1 MVRRTIAT
9 IGYEG
14 ASLDDFIATLKESRI
29 DTLIDV
35 REIAL
40 SRKKG
45 FSKSALSEAVAEHGI
60 RYVHLRG
67 LGDPKEGRDAA
78 RAGDITRFLR
88 IFRQHMRSAIA
99 RTELA
104 TAISLAQSAR
114 ICLMCFEADH
124 EFCHR
129 RIVANHLAADTGLKV
144 TPLKVAAGKQ
154 RLAA

>member
-14 ASLDDFIATLKESRI
+14 ASLENFIATLKGARV

-45 FSKSALSEAVAEHGI
+45 FSKSALSEAMAEHGI

-78 RAGDITRFLR
+78 RAGDIARFLR
-88 IFRQHMRSAIA
+88 IFKQHMRSATA
-99 RTELA
+99 RAELNTA
-104 TAISLAQSAR
+104 TSLAQNAR

-124 EFCHR
+124 ELCHR
-129 RIVANHLAADTGLKV
+129 RIVADHLATDTGLKV
-144 TPLKVAAGKQ
+144 TPLRVAVGKQ